1 MRYLRKSFLALLGT
15 TTLLGA
21 CDTEDT
27 YDVLD
32 IEVPAGYEL
41 SAGTST
47 LFVRSSKAYD
57 MPASWV
63 TGEYNSRFNSGDGLY
78 DDVRTSGNTD
88 GGGLGP
94 VYAGYS
100 CGSCHRNAGR
110 TTPTLWTEGGTGST
124 GFSSMLVYVSRKNGA
139 FFRD

>member
-1 MRYLRKSFLALLGT
+1 MRYLNKSFLALLCAAG
-15 TTLLGA
+15 LLGA

-57 MPASWV
+57 V
-63 TGEYNSRFNSGDGLY
+63 GDGCLQLALQQRR
-78 DDVRTSGNTD
+78 RT
-88 GGGLGP
+88 L
-94 VYAGYS
+94 
-100 CGSCHRNAGR
+100 
-110 TTPTLWTEGGTGST
+110 
-124 GFSSMLVYVSRKNGA
+124 
-139 FFRD
+139 